1 MPTFVLQTQMN
12 GLGEMKAAP
21 GFIIRWN
28 INQTMLMIK
37 SDKASALEFLSDIK
51 EAKILRGVSC

>member
-1 MPTFVLQTQMN
+1 MN